1 MTYVPD
7 WERLSDALKRVMAAG
22 VSEDAAKSDISGAIA
37 DRKIRVRLKVAMEA
51 DVVTTWHQ
59 MVERAQGLGP
69 GPNHFADP
77 LETFADGNVEVPQHL
92 IAGDFDWKDSRP
104 DYPWRIRPRDARLNE
119 WREFSRPA
127 LLVEVRI
134 ADVEKV
140 LCGAPIP
147 AVDEIKKPQRDGVP
161 ISAVVELKKPK
172 RGRPAEYNWDGVRVR
187 LESYVK
193 DNGRV
198 ENLNELL
205 QKCADFARDLHPRKL
220 TPTDKTIRE
229 AIKKHGLDIA
239 ANFPPENS
247 PGK

>member
-22 VSEDAAKSDISGAIA
+22 VSEDDAKSDISGAIA

-59 MVERAQGLGP
+59 MVEGAQGLGP

-77 LETFADGNVEVPQHL
+77 VETFVDGNVEVPQHL

-119 WREFSRPA
+119 WRQFSRPA
-127 LLVEVRI
+127 LLIELRI

-147 AVDEIKKPQRDGVP
+147 AVFVKKPKRDGVP
-161 ISAVVELKKPK
+161 NPAVIQLKKPR
-172 RGRPAEYNWDGVRVR
+172 RGRPPEYNWDGVSV
-187 LESYVK
+187 LLASYAA
-193 DNGRV
+193 DNGSI
-198 ENLNELL
+198 ETQEELL
-205 QKCADFARDLHPRKL
+205 QKCGDFARDLDPRDPKN
-220 TPTDKTIRE
+220 TPDDKTIRE
-229 AIKKHGLDIA
+229 AIKTYRLDLA
-239 ANFPPENS
+239 AVAPGNS
-247 PGK
+247 PRK